1 MNEKNAKFFTP
12 QEEAA
17 QEIAERLAN
26 DCNLSTDE
34 IRGIIA
40 QMTPQELTAVLTSTD
55 MYSTGY
61 ISMGYPD
68 SARCIRGFLE
78 NRLSYHRYTTKD
90 LQNAKRARELV
101 DMMLKLLN
109 MEVGM
114 SAPKRKD
121 RGLPPIKTGSTET
134 LLILATL
141 MICNATDIGVIYSG
155 GPHIV
160 ARIYETHGDFSGI
173 WQVLPNT
180 TKAGDVSSPLMSM
193 IYNII
198 YSTPKASLARDVE
211 AAVKAEIFN
220 RANTEKYARPNAI
233 NNDLI
238 FANNGVIDLSDGAT
252 FTPYNSPEYMEKYD
266 PYYTPLRKIDTNYN
280 PAAVPP
286 PYFDPIAFINSL
298 FVRNTPAE
306 VKIAD
311 ASVNILLR
319 AMQFTIRG
327 FSGLTCNG
335 IFLKNT
341 ASALTSDDR
350 SGLRGAGK
358 NGKST
363 FLELLTN
370 LIDHTSDAYLRNN
383 SPEYNTGGTGGNRIM
398 RVDISALDKS
408 SFTLNPDD
416 LRLAYMM
423 MADDPDTHKAWTGS
437 EYLKNILRGQPVRA
451 ERKFC
456 DSEAL
461 PLRGVLYAA
470 TNGEVNFSSKDQAS
484 TTHQIHINFTRRFN
498 GTACDPKIK
507 NTYIAKKEVL
517 EYLLKILVDLPYA
530 DDFAPEDIAALDGNI
545 KMMRLYNSPTQAFF
559 EEIFQEVPYG
569 RIPTDFIFEMY
580 GNYCDKN
587 KDKPLDRRLFED
599 ALAAWIA
606 EHSDNFGFV
615 RRRGRLSSYEK
626 IWLASHPW
634 EILADYGTD
643 KRGAMIECCASH
655 AIHDSFLERKTFA
668 TITKSSADKRYN
680 SFVICYPMLELMEK
694 SKEAGRMPWYNRFI
708 ENIWCRILTDYS
720 DKTKYTD
727 ITPYDERDMYRAADT
742 ATGEDVA

>member
-1 MNEKNAKFFTP
+1 MAEKNTNGDKIPLTP

-17 QEIAERLAN
+17 QKVAKRLAN
-26 DCNLSTDE
+26 GCNLSTDD
-34 IRGIIA
+34 IRKIIA
-40 QMTPQELTAVLTSTD
+40 QMTPQELTAVLTSTEE
-55 MYSTGY
+55 YSAGG
-61 ISMGYPD
+61 ISMGYSDP
-68 SARCIRGFLE
+68 ARCIRGFFE
-78 NRLSYHRYTTKD
+78 DRLKYCKITTKD
-90 LQNAKRARELV
+90 LLNAKRAHELV
-101 DMMLKLLN
+101 DLMLTQLN
-109 MEVGM
+109 LSVRM
-114 SAPKRKD
+114 SASKRKES
-121 RGLPPIKTGSTET
+121 GLPPIKTNSTET

-141 MICNATDIGVIYSG
+141 MICKASDIKVIYSG
-155 GPHIV
+155 GVPHIIT
-160 ARIYETHGDFSGI
+160 RINEANGDFSGI

-180 TKAGDVSSPLMSM
+180 TKAGDTSSPLMSM
-193 IYNII
+193 IYNLI
-198 YSTPKASLARDVE
+198 YINPKASLARDVE

-220 RANTEKYARPNAI
+220 KANTKKYARPNKI

-238 FANNGVIDLSDGAT
+238 FANNGVIDVKDKT
-252 FTPYNSPEYMEKYD
+252 FTPYNSDEYMEKYD

-370 LIDHTSDAYLRNN
+370 LIDHNSDAYLRNN

-484 TTHQIHINFTRRFN
+484 TTHQIHVNFTRRFA
-498 GTACDPKIK
+498 GAACDPKIK
-507 NTYIAKKEVL
+507 TVYIAKKEVL

-545 KMMRLYNSPTQAFF
+545 KIMRLYNSPTQAFF
-559 EEIFQEVPYG
+559 EEIFQEMPHGRVP
-569 RIPTDFIFEMY
+569 TEFIFQMY
-580 GNYCDKN
+580 CNYCDKN
-587 KDKPLDRRLFED
+587 KEKPLDRRLFED
-599 ALAAWIA
+599 ALAAWVS
-606 EHSDNFGFV
+606 EHSDVFGF
-615 RRRGRLSSYEK
+615 
-626 IWLASHPW
+626 
-634 EILADYGTD
+634 
-643 KRGAMIECCASH
+643 CAQ
-655 AIHDSFLERKTFA
+655 ERA
-668 TITKSSADKRYN
+668 PQR
-680 SFVICYPMLELMEK
+680 V
-694 SKEAGRMPWYNRFI
+694 
-708 ENIWCRILTDYS
+708 
-720 DKTKYTD
+720 
-727 ITPYDERDMYRAADT
+727 
-742 ATGEDVA
+742 

>member
-1 MNEKNAKFFTP
+1 MLENAKGDTLPLTP

-17 QEIAERLAN
+17 QEVAERLAN
-26 DCNLSTDE
+26 DFNLSTDE
-34 IRGIIA
+34 IRNIIA
-40 QMTPQELTAVLTSTD
+40 RMTPEELAAVLVSTD
-55 MYSTGY
+55 MYSAGG

-68 SARCIRGFLE
+68 SARCIRGFFE
-78 NRLSYHRYTTKD
+78 DRIKYQKYQHHTTKD
-90 LQNAKRARELV
+90 LQNAKWARELV
-101 DMMLKLLN
+101 DLMLKMLN
-109 MEVGM
+109 LEVQR
-114 SAPKRKD
+114 SASKRKE
-121 RGLPPIKTGSTET
+121 RGLPPVKTNSTET

-141 MICNATDIGVIYSG
+141 MICNASDIGVLYSG
-155 GPHIV
+155 GVPHIV
-160 ARIYETHGDFSGI
+160 TRIYEANGDFSGI

-180 TKAGDVSSPLMSM
+180 TKAGDVSNPLMAM
-193 IYNII
+193 IYNLIAI
-198 YSTPKASLARDVE
+198 NPKTSLARDIE

-220 RANTEKYARPNAI
+220 RANAEKYARPNAI

-266 PYYTPLRKIDTNYN
+266 PYYTPLRKIDTDYN

-286 PYFDPIAFINSL
+286 PYFDPMAFINSL

-327 FSGLTCNG
+327 FSGLTGNG

-470 TNGEVNFSSKDQAS
+470 TNGEVNFRARIKQARR
-484 TTHQIHINFTRRFN
+484 TKFT
-498 GTACDPKIK
+498 
-507 NTYIAKKEVL
+507 L
-517 EYLLKILVDLPYA
+517 ILPVD
-530 DDFAPEDIAALDGNI
+530 
-545 KMMRLYNSPTQAFF
+545 SPVQLATQ
-559 EEIFQEVPYG
+559 
-569 RIPTDFIFEMY
+569 
-580 GNYCDKN
+580 K
-587 KDKPLDRRLFED
+587 
-599 ALAAWIA
+599 
-606 EHSDNFGFV
+606 
-615 RRRGRLSSYEK
+615 
-626 IWLASHPW
+626 
-634 EILADYGTD
+634 
-643 KRGAMIECCASH
+643 
-655 AIHDSFLERKTFA
+655 
-668 TITKSSADKRYN
+668 
-680 SFVICYPMLELMEK
+680 
-694 SKEAGRMPWYNRFI
+694 
-708 ENIWCRILTDYS
+708 
-720 DKTKYTD
+720 
-727 ITPYDERDMYRAADT
+727 
-742 ATGEDVA
+742 